1 MTLDEF
7 LKKIREEAYHS
18 ADLGAK
24 FERFVKQ
31 YLQSPS
37 YTGVHFT
44 DVWLWSEFP
53 YQHGHDVGIDL
64 VARDSFGE
72 FTAVQCKCYQPGT
85 AVSKEDVDTF
95 LSASGKTF
103 YVEGRPTQFVQRI
116 LISTN
121 DNWSANAEDAIK
133 LQNPPVTRIG
143 LALLRK
149 TIEDA
154 GTFDFEKGRAII
166 RRLDDLPHQ
175 TEAINDVLKGFETAD
190 RGQLIMACG
199 TGKTFTALRI
209 AEELKCKTVLFM
221 VPSISLLS
229 QSLRVWAQQA
239 KDEIATLAVCSDS
252 KADREEG
259 DIPVCDL
266 GFPATTSTDR
276 LVKYG
281 LALKFKPPKGM
292 TVVFSTYQSVD
303 AVSEAQQSGAFGTFD
318 LIVCDEAHRTTGATF
333 EGTQQSNFT
342 KIHSDENVRG
352 KRRLYMTATP
362 RVYGENAKKRAED
375 EFIELA
381 SMDDEKVYGHEFHH
395 LSFSAAVGQDLLSD
409 YKVQILAVSEED
421 IKAYGLR
428 DYDGDGTIDNVDD
441 VGKWIGC
448 WKAFN
453 KKLVEADMEHLGT
466 DRAPMRSAVAFSS
479 SIRDS
484 KTFTLGFNKLVETF
498 AGTEGLHPAAV
509 HHVDGTMNAL
519 VRGNELDWLRRGNDP
534 GNTECRILSNAKC
547 LSEGVDVPGLDAIA
561 FLSPKNSFVEI
572 VQAIG
577 RVMRKAPGKQYGYV
591 IIPVVIP
598 EGLEPEDVLS
608 DNKRFK
614 VVWDILAAIRSH
626 DDGFHTL
633 DNKVDIVRIQ
643 PLDRPGGGGGGDGP
657 EPPLPPPNIPPELFG
672 QYQKAIQAKLAKVC
686 GEKRYWST
694 WAEDVAKV
702 VQAQIARIRAL
713 LEKPGNPYEKDFNDF
728 LTGIQL
734 NLNPAVTREDAIE
747 MLAQQLVS
755 APIFSAVFADF
766 DFARENPV
774 SKAMAPM
781 LDRLNESMTDADKV
795 VLEAFTRSVRNKAA
809 GHSTSEQK
817 QHIIIE
823 LYNNFFNIAF
833 KETVEK
839 LGIVYTPIACV
850 DFILHSVALLLKRF
864 FNKELTDKGVH
875 LIDPFTGTG
884 TFVVRT
890 LQTGI
895 IKPEDLARKYASELH
910 ANEIVLLAYY
920 IAAINIEATYH
931 DLAEKIAGGP
941 VAYKPFDG
949 IVLTDTFQL
958 GEKQMKIDTIFPE
971 NAKRAQKQRKL
982 PIRVIVGNPPYNVSK
997 GVSYPDLENRIR
1009 ETYADGTAA
1018 VNKNA
1023 LYDSYVKAFRWA
1035 SDRMGGEGIVA
1046 FISNGGWID
1055 APTMSGLRAA
1065 FQNEFSHVN
1074 VFNLRGNQRTGGE
1087 ISRREGGK
1095 IFGSGSR
1102 TAIAITILVK
1112 ARKAKGEPGIV
1123 HYHDIGDYLSRDE
1136 KLKIIADFH
1145 DVGSVPWKTI
1155 TPDKHNDW
1163 INQRNGE
1170 FDSYI
1175 PLAPETKFDTETR
1188 SFFSVYSSGLK
1199 TGRDVWT
1206 VNFSHE
1212 TVSASMRKTIAF
1224 YDEQLELFN
1233 GEESKVD
1240 EDRKRIAWNRSL
1252 LGHFKQRR
1260 KMAFAPD
1267 AIVEYAYRPFC
1278 RQNCYFDRYWNDMTY
1293 QMPKLFPPSAQ
1304 PFETRHRNV
1313 VIWVKGTGGTLD
1325 FSCFIS
1331 DRPPDIQPH
1340 QGGIQCFP
1348 LYWYEERDDSGG
1360 QLQLPGLEQQGRFV
1374 RHDGVSDFIIHEFQS
1389 VLGSSV
1395 TKEDIFYYVYGAL
1408 HSPTYRA
1415 TFEADLKKQ
1424 LPRLPL
1430 PEDKPKFDRIQKI
1443 GRALARLHLNYE
1455 HVEPWPLEEVVTPG
1469 AKKSLRV
1476 EKLRFGKVGALPRST
1491 RSDGRAVGAFLPS
1504 SETAKAGAEDRS
1516 RIVVNPTLQLVGVP
1530 AKAYEYVVNGRSAI
1544 EWIFDRYQ
1552 IKTDADSGI
1561 VNDPNKWG
1569 EEHGDERYIV
1579 DLLKRVVRV
1588 SMETVDLVAQIDG
1601 ESIAA
1606 ASPEGKSR
1614 RSPILA
1620 TGTMRPRRDESSEEL
1635 DFPMAARPSAGYDP
1649 EG

>member
-31 YLQSPS
+31 YLLSPS

-53 YQHGHDVGIDL
+53 YQHGHDIGIDL
-64 VARDSFGE
+64 VARDSFGD

-85 AVSKEDVDTF
+85 VISKEDVDTF

-116 LISTN
+116 FITTN
-121 DNWSANAEDAIK
+121 DNWGTNAEEAIK
-133 LQNPPVTRIG
+133 NQNPPVTRIG

-166 RRLDDLPHQ
+166 RRFDDLPHQ

-381 SMDDEKVYGHEFHH
+381 SMDDEKVYGREFHH

-453 KKLVEADMEHLGT
+453 KKLVAADMEHLGS

-498 AGTEGLHPAAV
+498 AGTDGLRPAAV

-633 DNKVDIVRIQ
+633 DNKVDIVRIE
-643 PLDRPGGGGGGDGP
+643 PVSRNGGGGGGDGP

-702 VQAQIARIRAL
+702 VQAQIGRLHVL
-713 LEKPGNPYEKDFNDF
+713 LGKPGNPYEREFGKF
-728 LTGIQL
+728 LDAIRA
-734 NLNPAVTREDAIE
+734 NLNDTITEDDAIE

-766 DFARENPV
+766 DFVRENPV

-781 LDRLNESMTDADKV
+781 LARLNEGMTDRDRV

-833 KETVEK
+833 KGTVEK

-850 DFILHSVALLLKRF
+850 DFILHSVAVLLKQHF
-864 FNKELTDKGVH
+864 GKDLSDKGVH

-884 TFVVRT
+884 TFIVRA

-941 VAYKPFDG
+941 VPYKPFDG

-958 GEKQMKIDTIFPE
+958 GEGEGRLDLDIFAD
-971 NAKRAQKQRKL
+971 NSKRAKAQRSS
-982 PIRVIVGNPPYNVSK
+982 PIKIVVGNPPYSIGQKSANDNAQNVH
-997 GVSYPDLENRIR
+997 YPNLDESIAS
-1009 ETYADGTAA
+1009 TYAVGSGG
-1018 VNKNA
+1018 KLQKA
-1023 LYDSYVKAFRWA
+1023 LYDSYVRAFRWA
-1035 SDRMGGEGIVA
+1035 SDRIGDTGIVA
-1046 FISNGGWID
+1046 FISNGGWLD
-1055 APTMSGLRAA
+1055 NKAMNGFRASL
-1065 FQNEFSHVN
+1065 QEEFSDVY
-1074 VFNLRGNQRTGGE
+1074 VFNLRGNQNTQGE
-1087 ISRREGGK
+1087 VSRREGGK

-1102 TAIAITILVK
+1102 TPIAITVLVK
-1112 ARKAKGEPGIV
+1112 TTKTRSALGTI
-1123 HYHDIGDYLSRDE
+1123 HYYDIGDYLSREE
-1136 KLKIIADFH
+1136 KLKRIEDFH
-1145 DVGSVPWKTI
+1145 DITRIPWQTL

-1163 INQRNGE
+1163 INQRNAE
-1170 FDSYI
+1170 FDSFI
-1175 PLAPETKFDTETR
+1175 PLGPEKGSGGKGS
-1188 SFFSVYSSGLK
+1188 SFFTYIAIGVSTNRDPWIWNYSHKQVASSVERSADFFNQCLDDGIQRHDPKSI
-1199 TGRDVWT
+1199 TWT
-1206 VNFSHE
+1206 RGMRSRLEKRQRISFSPDSIRE
-1212 TVSASMRKTIAF
+1212 AS
-1224 YDEQLELFN
+1224 
-1233 GEESKVD
+1233 
-1240 EDRKRIAWNRSL
+1240 
-1252 LGHFKQRR
+1252 
-1260 KMAFAPD
+1260 
-1267 AIVEYAYRPFC
+1267 YRPFC
-1278 RQNCYFDRYWNDMTY
+1278 SQHLCFDRAWVEMIG
-1293 QMPKLFPPSAQ
+1293 MSPRFFPS
-1304 PFETRHRNV
+1304 ETMKNT
-1313 VIWVKGTGGTLD
+1313 VICTGGRSVLITNKPADLHYCGD
-1325 FSCFIS
+1325 V
-1331 DRPPDIQPH
+1331 H
-1340 QGGIQCFP
+1340 CFP

-1374 RHDGVSDFIIHEFQS
+1374 RHDGVSDFILHEFQS
-1389 VLGSSV
+1389 ILGSSV
-1395 TKEDIFYYVYGAL
+1395 TKEDIFYWVYGAL
-1408 HSPTYRA
+1408 HSPSYR
-1415 TFEADLKKQ
+1415 TKFEADLKKQ

-1430 PEDKPKFDRIQKI
+1430 PEDRPSFDRVQKI

-1476 EKLRFGKVGALPRST
+1476 EKLRFGKKGK
-1491 RSDGRAVGAFLPS
+1491 D
-1504 SETAKAGAEDRS
+1504 EDKS
-1516 RIVVNPTLQLVGVP
+1516 VIVVNPTLQLVGVP

-1588 SMETVDLVAQIDG
+1588 GMETVDLVAQIDG
-1601 ESIAA
+1601 ESAA
-1606 ASPEGKSR
+1606 VASPEGKTR

-1620 TGTMRPRRDESSEEL
+1620 TGTKRPRRDESSEEL
-1635 DFPMAARPSAGYDP
+1635 DFPMAARPSADYDP

>member
-7 LKKIREEAYHS
+7 LKKIREEAYHR

-31 YLQSPS
+31 YLLSPS

-166 RRLDDLPHQ
+166 KRFDDLPHQ
-175 TEAINDVLKGFETAD
+175 TKAINDVLKGFETAD

-498 AGTEGLHPAAV
+498 AGTEGLRPAAV

-643 PLDRPGGGGGGDGP
+643 PMDRPGGGGGGDGP
-657 EPPLPPPNIPPELFG
+657 EPPLSPPNIPPELFG

-734 NLNPAVTREDAIE
+734 NLNPTVTREDAIE

-781 LDRLNESMTDADKV
+781 LARLNESMTDADKV

-839 LGIVYTPIACV
+839 LGIVYTPIPCV

-884 TFVVRT
+884 TFVVRA

-971 NAKRAQKQRKL
+971 NAKRAKKQREL

-1009 ETYADGTAA
+1009 QTYADGTAA

-1035 SDRMGGEGIVA
+1035 SDRMGDEGIVA
-1046 FISNGGWID
+1046 FITNGGWLD
-1055 APTMSGLRAA
+1055 AAAMSGMRAS
-1065 FQNEFSHVN
+1065 FQKEFSHVY
-1074 VFNLRGNQRTGGE
+1074 VFNLRGNCRTSGDLR
-1087 ISRREGGK
+1087 RREGDGV
-1095 IFGSGSR
+1095 FGLGSR
-1102 TAIAITILVK
+1102 TPIAITILVK
-1112 ARKAKGEPGIV
+1112 TKKKSGELGTI
-1123 HYHDIGDYLSRDE
+1123 HYHDIGDYLSREE
-1136 KLKIIADFH
+1136 KLKIVEEFH
-1145 DVGSVPWKTI
+1145 DVGSVPWQTL

-1163 INQRNGE
+1163 LNQRNSE
-1170 FDSYI
+1170 FDSYVPI
-1175 PLAPETKFDTETR
+1175 APEKRTGDVT
-1188 SFFSVYSSGLK
+1188 SFFVTN
-1199 TGRDVWT
+1199 TGGVQTNRDAWT
-1206 VNFSHE
+1206 YNFSP
-1212 TVSASMRKTIAF
+1212 SATRKNVEQSISFYNECAENRKVVENDKRIKWTRTLEKRCEAAKPIAF
-1224 YDEQLELFN
+1224 RAEHL
-1233 GEESKVD
+1233 VD
-1240 EDRKRIAWNRSL
+1240 S
-1252 LGHFKQRR
+1252 
-1260 KMAFAPD
+1260 M
-1267 AIVEYAYRPFC
+1267 YRPFSM
-1278 RQNCYFDRYWNDMTY
+1278 QAAYVDRDFNEYTY
-1293 QMPKLFPPSAQ
+1293 GIPALFPTSGMK
-1304 PFETRHRNV
+1304 NL
-1313 VIWVKGTGGTLD
+1313 VIAICGTGGTKQ
-1325 FSCFIS
+1325 FSCLIL
-1331 DRPPDIQPH
+1331 DRIPNYELM
-1340 QGGIQCFP
+1340 GKTQCFP

-1374 RHDGVSDFIIHEFQS
+1374 RHDGVSDFILHEFQS

-1408 HSPTYRA
+1408 HSPAYRA
-1415 TFEADLKKQ
+1415 KFDADLKKQ

-1455 HVEPWPLEEVVTPG
+1455 HIEPWPLEEVVTPG

-1476 EKLRFGKVGALPRST
+1476 EKLRFGKKGK
-1491 RSDGRAVGAFLPS
+1491 D
-1504 SETAKAGAEDRS
+1504 EDKS
-1516 RIVVNPTLQLVGVP
+1516 VIVVNPTLQLVGVP

-1588 SMETVDLVAQIDG
+1588 SMETVDLVAKIDSAEPAVPRRRATDFYALQIPDG
-1601 ESIAA
+1601 SAMRAA
-1606 ASPEGKSR
+1606 AEPPKNG
-1614 RSPILA
+1614 
-1620 TGTMRPRRDESSEEL
+1620 
-1635 DFPMAARPSAGYDP
+1635 
-1649 EG
+1649 

>member
-64 VARDSFGE
+64 VARDSFGD

-166 RRLDDLPHQ
+166 RRFDDLPHQ

-209 AEELKCKTVLFM
+209 AEELKCRTVLFM

-239 KDEIATLAVCSDS
+239 KDEIVTLAVCSDS

-381 SMDDEKVYGHEFHH
+381 SMDDEKVYGREFHH

-453 KKLVEADMEHLGT
+453 KKLVEADMEHLGS

-498 AGTEGLHPAAV
+498 AGTEGLRPAAV

-713 LEKPGNPYEKDFNDF
+713 LEKPGNPYEKEFRKF
-728 LTGIQL
+728 LDAIRA
-734 NLNPAVTREDAIE
+734 NLNDTITEADAIE

-766 DFARENPV
+766 DFVRENPV

-781 LDRLNESMTDADKV
+781 LARLNESMTDSDKV

-833 KETVEK
+833 KDTVEK
-839 LGIVYTPIACV
+839 LGIVYTPIECV
-850 DFILHSVALLLKRF
+850 DFILHSVAKLLKEHF
-864 FNKELTDKGVH
+864 GKDLTDKGVH

-884 TFVVRT
+884 TFIVRA

-931 DLAEKIAGGP
+931 DLAEKAAGHP
-941 VAYKPFDG
+941 VPYKPFDG

-971 NAKRAQKQRKL
+971 NAKRAKKQREL
-982 PIRVIVGNPPYNVSK
+982 PIRVVVGNPPYNVSK
-997 GVSYPDLENRIR
+997 GVSYPELENRIR
-1009 ETYADGTAA
+1009 ETYAGGTAV

-1023 LYDSYVKAFRWA
+1023 LYDSYIKAFRWA
-1035 SDRMGGEGIVA
+1035 SDRMGDEGIVA
-1046 FISNGGWID
+1046 FITNGGWLD
-1055 APTMSGLRAA
+1055 AAAMSGMRAS
-1065 FQNEFSHVN
+1065 FQKEFSHVY
-1074 VFNLRGNQRTGGE
+1074 VFNLRGNCRTSGDLR
-1087 ISRREGGK
+1087 RREGDGV
-1095 IFGSGSR
+1095 FGLGSR
-1102 TAIAITILVK
+1102 TPIAITILIK
-1112 ARKAKGEPGIV
+1112 TKKAKGVPGTI
-1123 HYHDIGDYLSRDE
+1123 HYHDIGDYLSREE

-1145 DVGSVPWKTI
+1145 DVDSVPWRTL

-1163 INQRNGE
+1163 LNQRNGE
-1170 FDSYI
+1170 FNSYV
-1175 PLAPETKFDTETR
+1175 PLAPERKFDSSSQ
-1188 SFFSVYSSGLK
+1188 SFFTAYSNGVK
-1199 TGRDVWT
+1199 TGNDPVFI
-1206 VNFSHE
+1206 NFAEPAIS
-1212 TVSASMRKTIAF
+1212 SAIRKVDIAF
-1224 YDEQLELFN
+1224 
-1233 GEESKVD
+1233 
-1240 EDRKRIAWNRSL
+1240 DRK
-1252 LGHFKQRR
+1252 HFT
-1260 KMAFAPD
+1260 P
-1267 AIVEYAYRPFC
+1267 VLYRPFC
-1278 RQNCYFDRYWNDMTY
+1278 AALEYYKPSLLQRPYR
-1293 QMPKLFPPSAQ
+1293 MPALIPSGAHKN
-1304 PFETRHRNV
+1304 RL
-1313 VIWVKGTGGTLD
+1313 ICLSGASGTKD
-1325 FSCFIS
+1325 FSCIIT
-1331 DRPPDIQPH
+1331 DRVPDLH
-1340 QGGIQCFP
+1340 SCGDTQCFP
-1348 LYWYEERDDSGG
+1348 LFWYEEHDEREG

-1374 RHDGVSDFIIHEFQS
+1374 RHDGVSDFILHEFQS

-1476 EKLRFGKVGALPRST
+1476 EKLRFGKKGK
-1491 RSDGRAVGAFLPS
+1491 D
-1504 SETAKAGAEDRS
+1504 EDKS
-1516 RIVVNPTLQLVGVP
+1516 VIVVNPTLQLVGVP

-1588 SMETVDLVAQIDG
+1588 SMETVDLVAKIDSAEPAVPRRRATDFYALQIPDG
-1601 ESIAA
+1601 SAMGAA
-1606 ASPEGKSR
+1606 AEPPPNG
-1614 RSPILA
+1614 
-1620 TGTMRPRRDESSEEL
+1620 
-1635 DFPMAARPSAGYDP
+1635 
-1649 EG
+1649 

>member
-64 VARDSFGE
+64 VARDSFGD

-166 RRLDDLPHQ
+166 KRFDDLPHQ

-209 AEELKCKTVLFM
+209 AEELKCRTVLFM

-381 SMDDEKVYGHEFHH
+381 SMDDEKVYGREFHH

-498 AGTEGLHPAAV
+498 AGTEGLRPAAV

-734 NLNPAVTREDAIE
+734 NLNPTVTREDAIE

-781 LDRLNESMTDADKV
+781 LARLNESMTDADKV

-839 LGIVYTPIACV
+839 LGIVYTPIPCV

-884 TFVVRT
+884 TFIVRA

-931 DLAEKIAGGP
+931 DLAEKIAGHP
-941 VAYKPFDG
+941 VPYKAFDG

-958 GEKQMKIDTIFPE
+958 GEGEGRLDLDIFKDNSARAKAQRSSPIKIVV
-971 NAKRAQKQRKL
+971 A
-982 PIRVIVGNPPYNVSK
+982 NPPYSVGQKSANDNAQNVH
-997 GVSYPDLENRIR
+997 YPSLDKRIA
-1009 ETYADGTAA
+1009 ETYAAGTSAT
-1018 VNKNA
+1018 NKNA
-1023 LYDSYVKAFRWA
+1023 LYDSYIKAFRWA
-1035 SDRMGGEGIVA
+1035 SDRIGDEGIVA
-1046 FISNGGWID
+1046 YISNGGWLD
-1055 APTMSGLRAA
+1055 APATSGMRAS
-1065 FQNEFSHVN
+1065 FQKEFSHVY
-1074 VFNLRGNQRTGGE
+1074 VFNLRGNCRTSGDLR
-1087 ISRREGGK
+1087 RREGDGV
-1095 IFGSGSR
+1095 FGLGSR
-1102 TAIAITILVK
+1102 TPIAITILVK
-1112 ARKAKGEPGIV
+1112 TKKKTGEAGTI
-1123 HYHDIGDYLSRDE
+1123 HYHDIGDYLSREE
-1136 KLKIIADFH
+1136 KLKIVESFH
-1145 DVGSVPWKTI
+1145 DVASIPWQTLA
-1155 TPDKHNDW
+1155 PDKHNDW
-1163 INQRNGE
+1163 LNQRNAE
-1170 FDSYI
+1170 FDSYV
-1175 PLAPETKFDTETR
+1175 PLAPEKKFDKATQAYFT
-1188 SFFSVYSSGLK
+1188 VYSCGLK
-1199 TGRDVWT
+1199 TGRDTWAI
-1206 VNFSHE
+1206 NFS
-1212 TVSASMRKTIAF
+1212 TVALSSAMRKTISF
-1224 YDEQLELFN
+1224 FNKQLEISGGNPACIDRDSKSISWIRSTLQLF
-1233 GEESKVD
+1233 E
-1240 EDRKRIAWNRSL
+1240 RSVR
-1252 LGHFKQRR
+1252 Q
-1260 KMAFAPD
+1260 AFSSEK
-1267 AIVEYAYRPFC
+1267 IRTVCYRPFA
-1278 RQNCYFDRYWNDMTY
+1278 RQSVYRDDHWNDMSY
-1293 QMPKLFPPSAQ
+1293 RIASLFPMPQSK
-1304 PFETRHRNV
+1304 NL
-1313 VIWVKGTGGTLD
+1313 VICVNGMGVSKSP
-1325 FSCFIS
+1325 SCFIT
-1331 DRPPDIQPH
+1331 DTIPDVQLMANA
-1340 QGGIQCFP
+1340 QCFP

-1374 RHDGVSDFIIHEFQS
+1374 RHDGVSDFILHEFQS

-1408 HSPTYRA
+1408 HSPAYRA

-1476 EKLRFGKVGALPRST
+1476 EKLRFGKKGK
-1491 RSDGRAVGAFLPS
+1491 D
-1504 SETAKAGAEDRS
+1504 EDKS
-1516 RIVVNPTLQLVGVP
+1516 VIVVNPTLQLVGVP

-1601 ESIAA
+1601 ESAA
-1606 ASPEGKSR
+1606 VASPEGKTR

-1620 TGTMRPRRDESSEEL
+1620 TGTKRPRRDESSEEL
-1635 DFPMAARPSAGYDP
+1635 DFPMAARPSADYDP

>member
-7 LKKIREEAYHS
+7 LKKIREEAYHR

-64 VARDSFGE
+64 VARDSFGD

-103 YVEGRPTQFVQRI
+103 HVEGRPTQFVQRI

-166 RRLDDLPHQ
+166 RRFDDLPHQ

-498 AGTEGLHPAAV
+498 AGTEGLRPAAV

-713 LEKPGNPYEKDFNDF
+713 LEKPGNPYEKEFQKF
-728 LTGIQL
+728 LDAIRA
-734 NLNPAVTREDAIE
+734 NLNDTITEADAIE

-781 LDRLNESMTDADKV
+781 LARLNESMTDTDKV

-833 KETVEK
+833 KDTVEK

-850 DFILHSVALLLKRF
+850 DFILHSVAVLLKEHF
-864 FNKELTDKGVH
+864 GKDLTDKGVH

-884 TFVVRT
+884 TFIVRA

-931 DLAEKIAGGP
+931 DLAEKVAGHP
-941 VAYKPFDG
+941 VPYKAFDG

-958 GEKQMKIDTIFPE
+958 GEGEGRLDLDIFKDNSARAKAQRSSPIKIVV
-971 NAKRAQKQRKL
+971 A
-982 PIRVIVGNPPYNVSK
+982 NPPYSVGQKSANDNAQNVH
-997 GVSYPDLENRIR
+997 YPSLDKRIA
-1009 ETYADGTAA
+1009 ETYAEGTGA
-1018 VNKNA
+1018 VNKSA

-1035 SDRMGGEGIVA
+1035 SDRIGDEGIVA
-1046 FISNGGWID
+1046 YISNGGWLD
-1055 APTMSGLRAA
+1055 AQAMSGMRAS
-1065 FQNEFSHVN
+1065 FQKEFSHVY
-1074 VFNLRGNQRTGGE
+1074 VFNLRGNCRTSGDLR
-1087 ISRREGGK
+1087 RREGDGV
-1095 IFGSGSR
+1095 FGLGSR
-1102 TAIAITILVK
+1102 TPIAITILVK
-1112 ARKAKGEPGIV
+1112 TKKAKGNLGTIY
-1123 HYHDIGDYLSRDE
+1123 YHDIGDYLSRE
-1136 KLKIIADFH
+1136 KKLETISQFH
-1145 DVGSVPWKTI
+1145 DITTIPWQTL
-1155 TPDKHNDW
+1155 TSDKHNDW
-1163 INQRNGE
+1163 LNQRNDEYDSFVSLTPEGRSKAGE
-1170 FDSYI
+1170 H
-1175 PLAPETKFDTETR
+1175 
-1188 SFFSVYSSGLK
+1188 SFFLESSNGAQSNRDPWVY
-1199 TGRDVWT
+1199 
-1206 VNFSHE
+1206 NFSKA
-1212 TVSASMRKTIAF
+1212 TVRLNMTNLIRVYNQAVDDKSRGIPVTTDPRKIKWSSS
-1224 YDEQLELFN
+1224 LEATCAR
-1233 GEESKVD
+1233 GEKT
-1240 EDRKRIAWNRSL
+1240 ALN
-1252 LGHFKQRR
+1252 
-1260 KMAFAPD
+1260 PD
-1267 AIVEYAYRPFC
+1267 AFTESLYRPFSK
-1278 RQNCYFDRYWNDMTY
+1278 QVLYFGE
-1293 QMPKLFPPSAQ
+1293 KVIH
-1304 PFETRHRNV
+1304 RHRHCDLFFPTADSKNL
-1313 VIWVKGTGGTLD
+1313 VICVSGAGVTKS
-1325 FSCFIS
+1325 FSCIITNRTA
-1331 DRPPDIQPH
+1331 DVQLMANGH
-1340 QGGIQCFP
+1340 CYA
-1348 LYWYEERDDSGG
+1348 LYWFEERDDSGG

-1374 RHDGVSDFIIHEFQS
+1374 RHDGVSDFILHEFQS

-1408 HSPTYRA
+1408 HSPAYRA
-1415 TFEADLKKQ
+1415 KFDADLKKQ

-1430 PEDKPKFDRIQKI
+1430 PEDKPKFDRVQKI

-1476 EKLRFGKVGALPRST
+1476 EKLRFGKKGK
-1491 RSDGRAVGAFLPS
+1491 D
-1504 SETAKAGAEDRS
+1504 EDKS
-1516 RIVVNPTLQLVGVP
+1516 VIVVNPTLQLVGVP

-1606 ASPEGKSR
+1606 ASPEGKTR

-1620 TGTMRPRRDESSEEL
+1620 TGTKRPRRDGSSEEL
-1635 DFPMAARPSAGYDP
+1635 DFPMAARPSADYDP

>member
-64 VARDSFGE
+64 VARDSFGD

-166 RRLDDLPHQ
+166 KRFDDLPHQ

-292 TVVFSTYQSVD
+292 TAVFSTYQSVD

-381 SMDDEKVYGHEFHH
+381 SMDDEKVYGREFHH

-453 KKLVEADMEHLGT
+453 KKLVAADMEHLGS

-498 AGTEGLHPAAV
+498 AGTDGLRPAAV

-519 VRGNELDWLRRGNDP
+519 VRGNELNWLRRGNDP

-702 VQAQIARIRAL
+702 VRAQIARIRAL
-713 LEKPGNPYEKDFNDF
+713 LEKPGNPYEKEFQKF
-728 LTGIQL
+728 LDAIRA
-734 NLNPAVTREDAIE
+734 NLNDTITEADAIE

-766 DFARENPV
+766 DFVRENPV

-781 LDRLNESMTDADKV
+781 LARLNEGMTDRDRV

-833 KETVEK
+833 KGTVEK

-850 DFILHSVALLLKRF
+850 DFILHSVTVLLKQHF
-864 FNKELTDKGVH
+864 GKDLSDKGVH

-884 TFVVRT
+884 TFIVRA

-931 DLAEKIAGGP
+931 DLAEKAAGHP
-941 VAYKPFDG
+941 VPYKAFDG

-958 GEKQMKIDTIFPE
+958 GEGEGRLDLDIFKD
-971 NAKRAQKQRKL
+971 NSKRAKAQRSS
-982 PIRVIVGNPPYNVSK
+982 PIKIVVGNPPYSVGQKSANDNAQNVH
-997 GVSYPDLENRIR
+997 YPVLDQRIAD
-1009 ETYADGTAA
+1009 TYARLVDSGSTI
-1018 VNKNA
+1018 NKKA
-1023 LYDSYVKAFRWA
+1023 LYDSYIKAFRWA
-1035 SDRMGGEGIVA
+1035 SDRIGDEGIVA
-1046 FISNGGWID
+1046 FITNGGWLD
-1055 APTMSGLRAA
+1055 AAAMSGMRAS
-1065 FQNEFSHVN
+1065 FQKEFSHVYI
-1074 VFNLRGNQRTGGE
+1074 FNLRGNCRTSGDLR
-1087 ISRREGGK
+1087 RREGDGV
-1095 IFGSGSR
+1095 FGLGSR
-1102 TAIAITILVK
+1102 TPIAITILVK
-1112 ARKAKGEPGIV
+1112 TKKAKGALGTI
-1123 HYHDIGDYLSRDE
+1123 HYHDIGDYLSREE

-1145 DVGSVPWKTI
+1145 DVKAVPWRALN
-1155 TPDKHNDW
+1155 PDKHNDW
-1163 INQRNGE
+1163 LNQRNGE
-1170 FDSYI
+1170 FDSYV
-1175 PLAPETKFDTETR
+1175 PLAPERKFDGAAKSVFTTYALGVDTHRDAWVYNYSKTEIHKALQK
-1188 SFFSVYSSGLK
+1188 SVRHYSKCLVDGTIVYDAKSV
-1199 TGRDVWT
+1199 VWT
-1206 VNFSHE
+1206 RALRNRL
-1212 TVSASMRKTIAF
+1212 AAKRPI
-1224 YDEQLELFN
+1224 
-1233 GEESKVD
+1233 GPVD
-1240 EDRKRIAWNRSL
+1240 MDNVQP
-1252 LGHFKQRR
+1252 GF
-1260 KMAFAPD
+1260 
-1267 AIVEYAYRPFC
+1267 YRPFNK
-1278 RQNCYFDRYWNDMTY
+1278 QWLYFSPDWIEVVGQSKR
-1293 QMPKLFPPSAQ
+1293 LFPNPTCRNLVISISGSTALVVDRSANLH
-1304 PFETRHRNV
+1304 FCGDT
-1313 VIWVKGTGGTLD
+1313 
-1325 FSCFIS
+1325 
-1331 DRPPDIQPH
+1331 
-1340 QGGIQCFP
+1340 QCFP

-1374 RHDGVSDFIIHEFQS
+1374 RHDGVSDFILHEFQS

-1476 EKLRFGKVGALPRST
+1476 EKLRFGKKGK
-1491 RSDGRAVGAFLPS
+1491 D
-1504 SETAKAGAEDRS
+1504 EDKS
-1516 RIVVNPTLQLVGVP
+1516 VIVVNPTLQLVGVP

-1606 ASPEGKSR
+1606 ASPEGKTR

-1620 TGTMRPRRDESSEEL
+1620 TGTKRPRRDGSSEEL
-1635 DFPMAARPSAGYDP
+1635 DFPMAARPSADYDP

>member
-64 VARDSFGE
+64 VARDSFGD

-166 RRLDDLPHQ
+166 KRFDDLPHQ

-381 SMDDEKVYGHEFHH
+381 SMDDEKVYGREFHH

-453 KKLVEADMEHLGT
+453 KKLVAADMEHLGS

-498 AGTEGLHPAAV
+498 AGTDGLRPAAV

-561 FLSPKNSFVEI
+561 FL
-572 VQAIG
+572 
-577 RVMRKAPGKQYGYV
+577 
-591 IIPVVIP
+591 
-598 EGLEPEDVLS
+598 
-608 DNKRFK
+608 
-614 VVWDILAAIRSH
+614 
-626 DDGFHTL
+626 
-633 DNKVDIVRIQ
+633 
-643 PLDRPGGGGGGDGP
+643 
-657 EPPLPPPNIPPELFG
+657 
-672 QYQKAIQAKLAKVC
+672 
-686 GEKRYWST
+686 
-694 WAEDVAKV
+694 
-702 VQAQIARIRAL
+702 
-713 LEKPGNPYEKDFNDF
+713 
-728 LTGIQL
+728 
-734 NLNPAVTREDAIE
+734 
-747 MLAQQLVS
+747 
-755 APIFSAVFADF
+755 
-766 DFARENPV
+766 
-774 SKAMAPM
+774 
-781 LDRLNESMTDADKV
+781 
-795 VLEAFTRSVRNKAA
+795 
-809 GHSTSEQK
+809 
-817 QHIIIE
+817 
-823 LYNNFFNIAF
+823 
-833 KETVEK
+833 
-839 LGIVYTPIACV
+839 
-850 DFILHSVALLLKRF
+850 
-864 FNKELTDKGVH
+864 
-875 LIDPFTGTG
+875 
-884 TFVVRT
+884 
-890 LQTGI
+890 
-895 IKPEDLARKYASELH
+895 
-910 ANEIVLLAYY
+910 
-920 IAAINIEATYH
+920 
-931 DLAEKIAGGP
+931 
-941 VAYKPFDG
+941 
-949 IVLTDTFQL
+949 
-958 GEKQMKIDTIFPE
+958 
-971 NAKRAQKQRKL
+971 
-982 PIRVIVGNPPYNVSK
+982 
-997 GVSYPDLENRIR
+997 
-1009 ETYADGTAA
+1009 
-1018 VNKNA
+1018 
-1023 LYDSYVKAFRWA
+1023 
-1035 SDRMGGEGIVA
+1035 
-1046 FISNGGWID
+1046 
-1055 APTMSGLRAA
+1055 
-1065 FQNEFSHVN
+1065 
-1074 VFNLRGNQRTGGE
+1074 
-1087 ISRREGGK
+1087 
-1095 IFGSGSR
+1095 
-1102 TAIAITILVK
+1102 
-1112 ARKAKGEPGIV
+1112 
-1123 HYHDIGDYLSRDE
+1123 
-1136 KLKIIADFH
+1136 
-1145 DVGSVPWKTI
+1145 
-1155 TPDKHNDW
+1155 
-1163 INQRNGE
+1163 
-1170 FDSYI
+1170 
-1175 PLAPETKFDTETR
+1175 
-1188 SFFSVYSSGLK
+1188 
-1199 TGRDVWT
+1199 
-1206 VNFSHE
+1206 
-1212 TVSASMRKTIAF
+1212 
-1224 YDEQLELFN
+1224 
-1233 GEESKVD
+1233 
-1240 EDRKRIAWNRSL
+1240 
-1252 LGHFKQRR
+1252 
-1260 KMAFAPD
+1260 
-1267 AIVEYAYRPFC
+1267 
-1278 RQNCYFDRYWNDMTY
+1278 
-1293 QMPKLFPPSAQ
+1293 
-1304 PFETRHRNV
+1304 
-1313 VIWVKGTGGTLD
+1313 
-1325 FSCFIS
+1325 
-1331 DRPPDIQPH
+1331 
-1340 QGGIQCFP
+1340 
-1348 LYWYEERDDSGG
+1348 
-1360 QLQLPGLEQQGRFV
+1360 
-1374 RHDGVSDFIIHEFQS
+1374 
-1389 VLGSSV
+1389 
-1395 TKEDIFYYVYGAL
+1395 
-1408 HSPTYRA
+1408 
-1415 TFEADLKKQ
+1415 
-1424 LPRLPL
+1424 
-1430 PEDKPKFDRIQKI
+1430 
-1443 GRALARLHLNYE
+1443 
-1455 HVEPWPLEEVVTPG
+1455 
-1469 AKKSLRV
+1469 
-1476 EKLRFGKVGALPRST
+1476 
-1491 RSDGRAVGAFLPS
+1491 
-1504 SETAKAGAEDRS
+1504 
-1516 RIVVNPTLQLVGVP
+1516 
-1530 AKAYEYVVNGRSAI
+1530 
-1544 EWIFDRYQ
+1544 
-1552 IKTDADSGI
+1552 
-1561 VNDPNKWG
+1561 
-1569 EEHGDERYIV
+1569 
-1579 DLLKRVVRV
+1579 
-1588 SMETVDLVAQIDG
+1588 
-1601 ESIAA
+1601 
-1606 ASPEGKSR
+1606 
-1614 RSPILA
+1614 
-1620 TGTMRPRRDESSEEL
+1620 
-1635 DFPMAARPSAGYDP
+1635 
-1649 EG
+1649 

>member
-64 VARDSFGE
+64 VARDSFGD

-166 RRLDDLPHQ
+166 KRFDDLPHQ

-498 AGTEGLHPAAV
+498 AGTEGLRPAAV

-713 LEKPGNPYEKDFNDF
+713 LEKPGNPYEKEFQKF
-728 LTGIQL
+728 LDAIRA
-734 NLNPAVTREDAIE
+734 NLNDTITEADAIE

-766 DFARENPV
+766 DFVRENPV

-781 LDRLNESMTDADKV
+781 LARLNESMTDADKV

-833 KETVEK
+833 KDTVEK

-850 DFILHSVALLLKRF
+850 DFILHSVAKLLKEHF
-864 FNKELTDKGVH
+864 GKDLTDKGVH

-884 TFVVRT
+884 TFIVRA

-941 VAYKPFDG
+941 VAYKSFDG

-971 NAKRAQKQRKL
+971 NAKRAKKQREL

-1035 SDRMGGEGIVA
+1035 SDRMGDEGIVA
-1046 FISNGGWID
+1046 FISNSGW
-1055 APTMSGLRAA
+1055 LRKEAMNGIRA
-1065 FQNEFSHVN
+1065 SFQREFSHIYI
-1074 VFNLRGNQRTGGE
+1074 FDLRGDCYSSGDYRK
-1087 ISRREGGK
+1087 REGDGV
-1095 IFGSGSR
+1095 FGLGSR
-1102 TAIAITILVK
+1102 TPIAITILVK
-1112 ARKAKGEPGIV
+1112 TKKTTDAPGTI
-1123 HYHDIGDYLSRDE
+1123 HYHDIGDYLSREE
-1136 KLKIIADFH
+1136 KLKIIEDFH
-1145 DVGSVPWKTI
+1145 DVASIPWQPLF
-1155 TPDKHNDW
+1155 PDKHNDW
-1163 INQRNGE
+1163 VNQRNGMFE
-1170 FDSYI
+1170 QLV
-1175 PLAPETKFDTETR
+1175 PLAPEKKFFAESQ
-1188 SFFSVYSSGLK
+1188 SFFTLVSRGFETARDAWVY
-1199 TGRDVWT
+1199 
-1206 VNFSHE
+1206 NFSKPALLHSVE
-1212 TVSASMRKTIAF
+1212 KSISF
-1224 YDEQLELFN
+1224 YNAQAAQRPITP
-1233 GEESKVD
+1233 KVD
-1240 EDRKRIAWNRSL
+1240 PHLISWSRSL
-1252 LGHFKQRR
+1252 RG
-1260 KMAFAPD
+1260 FASRGVLIPFQPERTTE
-1267 AIVEYAYRPFC
+1267 ALYRPFVCEYAY
-1278 RQNCYFDRYWNDMTY
+1278 TGE
-1293 QMPKLFPPSAQ
+1293 KLINVRGQADEMFPNP
-1304 PFETRHRNV
+1304 EMKNR
-1313 VIWVKGTGGTLD
+1313 VICVSGTGAKKSPTV
-1325 FSCFIS
+1325 FIS
-1331 DRPPDIQPH
+1331 DKLLDLNVMEA
-1340 QGGIQCFP
+1340 GTQCFP

-1374 RHDGVSDFIIHEFQS
+1374 RHDGVSDFILHEFQS

-1408 HSPTYRA
+1408 HSPAYRA
-1415 TFEADLKKQ
+1415 KFDADLKKQ

-1476 EKLRFGKVGALPRST
+1476 EKLRFGKKGK
-1491 RSDGRAVGAFLPS
+1491 D
-1504 SETAKAGAEDRS
+1504 EDKTV
-1516 RIVVNPTLQLVGVP
+1516 IVVNPTLQLVGVP

-1588 SMETVDLVAQIDG
+1588 SMETVNLVAQIDG
-1601 ESIAA
+1601 ESAAA
-1606 ASPEGKSR
+1606 ASPEGKTR
-1614 RSPILA
+1614 RSSILA
-1620 TGTMRPRRDESSEEL
+1620 TGTKRPGRDESSEEL
-1635 DFPMAARPSAGYDP
+1635 DFPMAARPQADYDP

>member
-7 LKKIREEAYHS
+7 LQKIREDAYHS

-64 VARDSFGE
+64 VARDSFGD

-154 GTFDFEKGRAII
+154 GIFDFEKGRAIV
-166 RRLDDLPHQ
+166 RRFDDLPHQ
-175 TEAINDVLKGFETAD
+175 TAAIRDVLKGFETAD

-239 KDEIATLAVCSDS
+239 KTEIATLAVCSDG

-281 LALKFKPPKGM
+281 HALKFKPPKGM
-292 TVVFSTYQSVD
+292 TVVFSTYQSV
-303 AVSEAQQSGAFGTFD
+303 ASVSEAQQSGAFDTFD

-342 KIHSDENVRG
+342 KIHGNENVRG

-362 RVYGENAKKRAED
+362 RVYGENAKKKAED

-381 SMDDEKVYGHEFHH
+381 SMDDETVYGREFHH

-421 IKAYGLR
+421 IRAYGLR

-453 KKLVEADMEHLGT
+453 KKLVEADMEHLGS

-479 SIRDS
+479 SIRGS
-484 KTFTLGFNKLVETF
+484 KTFTRGFNKLVETF
-498 AGTEGLHPAAV
+498 AGTEGLRPAAV

-577 RVMRKAPGKQYGYV
+577 RVMRKAPGKQFGYV
-591 IIPVVIP
+591 IIPVVLP

-643 PLDRPGGGGGGDGP
+643 PLDRPGGGGGCDGP
-657 EPPLPPPNIPPELFG
+657 EPPLPPPNIPPELFV

-702 VQAQIARIRAL
+702 VQAQIVRIRTL
-713 LEKPGNPYEKDFNDF
+713 LEKPGNPYEKEFDDF

-734 NLNPAVTREDAIE
+734 NLNPTVARGDAIE

-839 LGIVYTPIACV
+839 LGIVYTPIPCV

-864 FNKELTDKGVH
+864 FNKELTDKDVH

-884 TFVVRT
+884 TFVVRA

-971 NAKRAQKQRKL
+971 NAKRAKKQREL

-1009 ETYADGTAA
+1009 ATYAEGSTATL
-1018 VNKNA
+1018 KSA
-1023 LYDSYVKAFRWA
+1023 LYDSYIKAFRWA
-1035 SDRMGGEGIVA
+1035 SDRMGDEGIVA
-1046 FISNGGWID
+1046 FITNGGWLD
-1055 APTMSGLRAA
+1055 AAAMSGMRAS
-1065 FQNEFSHVN
+1065 FQKEFSHVY
-1074 VFNLRGNQRTGGE
+1074 VFNLRGNQRTSGE
-1087 ISRREGGK
+1087 TSRREGGK

-1102 TAIAITILVK
+1102 TPIAITILVK
-1112 ARKAKGEPGIV
+1112 TKKKSGEPGTI
-1123 HYHDIGDYLSRDE
+1123 HYHDIGDYLSREE
-1136 KLKIIADFH
+1136 KLKIVEDFH
-1145 DVGSVPWKTI
+1145 DVGSVPWQTL

-1163 INQRNGE
+1163 LNQRNGE
-1170 FDSYI
+1170 FDSYV
-1175 PLAPETKFDTETR
+1175 PLAVSKGAVHEAKAFFQLGTVGTKTNRDTWCWSFSRAAVKKNMAASVAFYNGCADAHSPTDDPKRISWTR
-1188 SFFSVYSSGLK
+1188 SVRQRCENGIRSG
-1199 TGRDVWT
+1199 
-1206 VNFSHE
+1206 
-1212 TVSASMRKTIAF
+1212 
-1224 YDEQLELFN
+1224 FN
-1233 GEESKVD
+1233 PE
-1240 EDRKRIAWNRSL
+1240 
-1252 LGHFKQRR
+1252 
-1260 KMAFAPD
+1260 
-1267 AIVEYAYRPFC
+1267 AIVAASYRPFQ
-1278 RQNCYFDRYWNDMTY
+1278 RSQLYLDRFWNEVTGIGGWAFPASELQNKIICV
-1293 QMPKLFPPSAQ
+1293 S
-1304 PFETRHRNV
+1304 
-1313 VIWVKGTGGTLD
+1313 GTGGTKD
-1325 FSCFIS
+1325 FSCLIT
-1331 DRPPDIQPH
+1331 DCVPDYELI
-1340 QGGIQCFP
+1340 GKSQCFP

-1374 RHDGVSDFIIHEFQS
+1374 RHDGVSDFILHEFQS

-1408 HSPTYRA
+1408 HSPAYRA
-1415 TFEADLKKQ
+1415 KFEADLKKQ

-1430 PEDKPKFDRIQKI
+1430 PEDKPKFDRVQKI

-1455 HVEPWPLEEVVTPG
+1455 HIEPWPLEEVVTPG

-1476 EKLRFGKVGALPRST
+1476 EKLRFGKKSK
-1491 RSDGRAVGAFLPS
+1491 D
-1504 SETAKAGAEDRS
+1504 EDKS
-1516 RIVVNPTLQLVGVP
+1516 VIVVNPTLQLVGVP

-1588 SMETVDLVAQIDG
+1588 SMETVDLVARIDG
-1601 ESIAA
+1601 ESASATQERGGLPTAVVTNGSTDYDSLDIGEPFPIAA
-1606 ASPEGKSR
+1606 QTPKANTGGDAEPPTASVDYSTP
-1614 RSPILA
+1614 
-1620 TGTMRPRRDESSEEL
+1620 
-1635 DFPMAARPSAGYDP
+1635 
-1649 EG
+1649 

>member
-7 LKKIREEAYHS
+7 LQKIREDAYHS

-64 VARDSFGE
+64 VARDSFGD

-154 GTFDFEKGRAII
+154 GIFDFEKGRAIV
-166 RRLDDLPHQ
+166 RRFDDLPHQ
-175 TEAINDVLKGFETAD
+175 TAAIRDVLKGFETAD

-239 KDEIATLAVCSDS
+239 KTEIATLAVCSDG

-281 LALKFKPPKGM
+281 HALKFKPPKGM
-292 TVVFSTYQSVD
+292 TVVFSTYQSV
-303 AVSEAQQSGAFGTFD
+303 ASVSEAQQSGAFDTFD

-342 KIHSDENVRG
+342 KIHGNENVRG

-362 RVYGENAKKRAED
+362 RVYGENAKKKAED

-381 SMDDEKVYGHEFHH
+381 SMDDETVYGREFHH

-421 IKAYGLR
+421 IRAYGLR

-453 KKLVEADMEHLGT
+453 KKLVEADMEHLGS

-479 SIRDS
+479 SIRGS
-484 KTFTLGFNKLVETF
+484 KTFTRGFNKLVETF
-498 AGTEGLHPAAV
+498 AGTEGLRPAAV

-643 PLDRPGGGGGGDGP
+643 PLDRPGGGGGCDGP
-657 EPPLPPPNIPPELFG
+657 EPPLPPPNIPPELFV

-702 VQAQIARIRAL
+702 VQAQIVRIRTL
-713 LEKPGNPYEKDFNDF
+713 LEKPGNPYEKEFDDF

-734 NLNPAVTREDAIE
+734 NLNPTVAREDAIE

-781 LDRLNESMTDADKV
+781 LARLNETMTDADKV

-817 QHIIIE
+817 QHVIIE

-833 KETVEK
+833 KDTVER
-839 LGIVYTPIACV
+839 LGIVYTPVACV
-850 DFILHSVALLLKRF
+850 DFILHSVAILMKKHFGKDLS
-864 FNKELTDKGVH
+864 DKGVH

-884 TFVVRT
+884 TFVVRA
-890 LQTGI
+890 LQTGVI
-895 IKPEDLARKYASELH
+895 RPEDLARKYASELH

-971 NAKRAQKQRKL
+971 NAKRAQKQREL

-997 GVSYPDLENRIR
+997 GVSYPELENRIR

-1035 SDRMGGEGIVA
+1035 SDRMGDEGIVA
-1046 FISNGGWID
+1046 FITNGGWLD
-1055 APTMSGLRAA
+1055 AAAMSGMRAS
-1065 FQNEFSHVN
+1065 FQKEFSHVY
-1074 VFNLRGNQRTGGE
+1074 VFNLRGNQRTSGE
-1087 ISRREGGK
+1087 TSRREGGK

-1102 TAIAITILVK
+1102 TPIAITILVK
-1112 ARKAKGEPGIV
+1112 TKKKSGELGTI
-1123 HYHDIGDYLSRDE
+1123 HYHDIGDYLSREE
-1136 KLKIIADFH
+1136 KLKIIEEFH
-1145 DVGSVPWKTI
+1145 DVGSVPWQTL

-1163 INQRNGE
+1163 LNQRNSE
-1170 FDSYI
+1170 FDSYV
-1175 PLAPETKFDTETR
+1175 PLAPERKFDSSSQ
-1188 SFFSVYSSGLK
+1188 SFFTTYSNGVK
-1199 TGRDVWT
+1199 TGNDPVFI
-1206 VNFSHE
+1206 NFVEAAIS
-1212 TVSASMRKTIAF
+1212 SAIR
-1224 YDEQLELFN
+1224 
-1233 GEESKVD
+1233 KVD
-1240 EDRKRIAWNRSL
+1240 IVFDRK
-1252 LGHFKQRR
+1252 HFT
-1260 KMAFAPD
+1260 P
-1267 AIVEYAYRPFC
+1267 VLYRPFC
-1278 RQNCYFDRYWNDMTY
+1278 AALEYYKPSLLQRPYR
-1293 QMPKLFPPSAQ
+1293 MPALFPSGAHKN
-1304 PFETRHRNV
+1304 RL
-1313 VIWVKGTGGTLD
+1313 ICLSGASGTKD
-1325 FSCFIS
+1325 FSCIIT
-1331 DRPPDIQPH
+1331 DRVPDLH
-1340 QGGIQCFP
+1340 SCGDTQCFP
-1348 LYWYEERDDSGG
+1348 LFWYEEHDEMKG

-1374 RHDGVSDFIIHEFQS
+1374 RHDGVSDFILHEFQS

-1408 HSPTYRA
+1408 HSPAYRA
-1415 TFEADLKKQ
+1415 KFEADLKKQ

-1430 PEDKPKFDRIQKI
+1430 PEDKPKFDRVQKI

-1455 HVEPWPLEEVVTPG
+1455 HIEPWPLEEVVTPG

-1476 EKLRFGKVGALPRST
+1476 EKLRFGKKGK
-1491 RSDGRAVGAFLPS
+1491 D
-1504 SETAKAGAEDRS
+1504 EDKS
-1516 RIVVNPTLQLVGVP
+1516 VIVVNPTLQLVGVP

-1588 SMETVDLVAQIDG
+1588 SMETVDLVARIDG
-1601 ESIAA
+1601 ESASATQERGGLPTAVVTNGSTDYDSLDIGEPFPIAA
-1606 ASPEGKSR
+1606 QTPKANTGGDAEPPTASVDYSTP
-1614 RSPILA
+1614 
-1620 TGTMRPRRDESSEEL
+1620 
-1635 DFPMAARPSAGYDP
+1635 
-1649 EG
+1649 